1 MEHIGEEEKRQMD
14 VPWRLIRSLAGKK
27 ARQET
32 GLTLVEGPGA
42 VCEGFEAGVEIET
55 LVISDSFGD
64 SPESRKLMQALETY
78 PWLGQVYHVPDQ
90 LFSRM
95 SATYTPQGILCVV
108 KVPFRF
114 RRGLPESP
122 WKTSLNV
129 MGVDIQDPGNVGTLI
144 RSAASAGA
152 HEIVFAGE
160 SADPFSPK
168 AIRASAGAVF
178 RVMVGR
184 ESDPS
189 AQASKWFQSG
199 IRLYS
204 TWPRKGKYPWEVSFT
219 DPCAIV
225 FGNEAKG
232 LQPGILGSTGQ
243 DIVVPMP
250 GGTESLNVAVAAA
263 MVLYEVIRQRTVDPQ
278 N

>member
-1 MEHIGEEEKRQMD
+1 MG
-14 VPWRLIRSLAGKK
+14 VPWRLVKSLSNKK
-27 ARQET
+27 ARQEA

-42 VCEGFEAGVEIET
+42 VLEAFAAGVEIEL
-55 LVISDSFGD
+55 LVMGEDFRN
-64 SPESRKLMQALETY
+64 SPGSGELIQALETY
-78 PWLGQVYHVPDQ
+78 PWPGQVYSVPAG

-95 SATYTPQGILCVV
+95 SATRTPQGILCVV

-114 RRGLPESP
+114 CRGLPQSP
-122 WKTSLNV
+122 WKVPLHV

-152 HEIVFAGE
+152 HEIVFTGE

-178 RVMVGR
+178 KVMVGR
-184 ESDPS
+184 ERDPA
-189 AQASKWFQSG
+189 AQAEKWFRSEIG
-199 IRLYS
+199 LYS
-204 TWPRKGKYPWEVSFT
+204 TSPREGKYPWEVQFEQPS
-219 DPCAIV
+219 AIV
-225 FGNEAKG
+225 LGNEAKG
-232 LQPGILGSTGQ
+232 LRPGVLGLTGQ
-243 DIVVPMP
+243 DVVVPMP

-263 MVLYEVIRQRTVDPQ
+263 MILYEVVRQRTVGPQ